1 MQFCFGGGWFV
12 KIRHKYNYRLMLE
25 NARLKVEHGVIRT
38 FHARRG
44 RVTKNQIYALENYF
58 SQFELP
64 EGPWDFKELFGKKNI
79 YFEIGCGSGEST
91 IGFAKAN
98 PDSVIIAIEVHRP
111 SISHL
116 VENAHKEGLTNIRVA
131 YSDGVQVLRDWISD
145 ESLSAIFA
153 FFPDPWPKKRHNKRR
168 LFRSE
173 IVELMLTKLKPG
185 GQIITATDWAEYGK
199 QMLEVLPNSKLLIR
213 PSWRPV
219 TKYERKGLAAQRE
232 IMEIISQN

>member
-1 MQFCFGGGWFV
+1 
-12 KIRHKYNYRLMLE
+12 MLE

-145 ESLSAIFA
+145 KSLSAIFA

-173 IVELMLTKLKPG
+173 IVELMLKKLKPG
-185 GQIITATDWAEYGK
+185 GEIIAATDWAEYGK
-199 QMLEVLPNSKLLIR
+199 QMLEVLPNSKLLVR

>member
-1 MQFCFGGGWFV
+1 
-12 KIRHKYNYRLMLE
+12 MLE

-145 ESLSAIFA
+145 KSLSAIFA

-168 LFRSE
+168 LFRGE
-173 IVELMLTKLKPG
+173 IVELMLKKLKPG
-185 GQIITATDWAEYGK
+185 GEIIAATDWAEYGK

>member
-1 MQFCFGGGWFV
+1 
-12 KIRHKYNYRLMLE
+12 MLE

-64 EGPWDFKELFGKKNI
+64 EGPWDFKELFGTKNI

-98 PDSVIIAIEVHRP
+98 LDSIVIAIEVHRP

-116 VENAHKEGLTNIRVA
+116 VENAHNEGLTNIRVA
-131 YSDGVQVLRDWISD
+131 YSDGVQVLRDWVSD
-145 ESLSAIFA
+145 KSLSAIFA

-173 IVELMLTKLKPG
+173 IVELMLKKLKPG
-185 GQIITATDWAEYGK
+185 GQIIAATDWAEYGK
-199 QMLEVLPNSKLLIR
+199 QMLEVLPNSKLSIR
-213 PSWRPV
+213 PSWRPI
-219 TKYERKGLAAQRE
+219 TKYERKGLAAQRK

>member
-1 MQFCFGGGWFV
+1 M

-64 EGPWDFKELFGKKNI
+64 EGPWDFKELFGTKNI

-98 PDSVIIAIEVHRP
+98 PDSIIIAIEVHRP

-116 VENAHKEGLTNIRVA
+116 VENAHNEGLTNIRVA
-131 YSDGVQVLRDWISD
+131 YSDGVQVLRDWVSD
-145 ESLSAIFA
+145 KSLSAIFA

-173 IVELMLTKLKPG
+173 IVELMLKKLKPG
-185 GQIITATDWAEYGK
+185 GQIIAATDWAEYGK
-199 QMLEVLPNSKLLIR
+199 QMLEVLPNSKLSIR
-213 PSWRPV
+213 PSWRPI

>member
-1 MQFCFGGGWFV
+1 
-12 KIRHKYNYRLMLE
+12 MLE

-64 EGPWDFKELFGKKNI
+64 EGPWDFKELFGTKNI

-98 PDSVIIAIEVHRP
+98 PDSIIIAIEVHRP

-116 VENAHKEGLTNIRVA
+116 VENAHNEGLTNIRFA
-131 YSDGVQVLRDWISD
+131 YSDGVQVLRDWVSD
-145 ESLSAIFA
+145 KSLSAIFA

-173 IVELMLTKLKPG
+173 IVELMLKKLKPG
-185 GQIITATDWAEYGK
+185 GQIIAATDWAEYGK
-199 QMLEVLPNSKLLIR
+199 QMLEVLPNSRLSIR
-213 PSWRPV
+213 PSWRPI

>member
-1 MQFCFGGGWFV
+1 
-12 KIRHKYNYRLMLE
+12 MLE

-64 EGPWDFKELFGKKNI
+64 EGPWDFKELFGTKNI

-98 PDSVIIAIEVHRP
+98 PDSIIIAIEVHRP

-116 VENAHKEGLTNIRVA
+116 VENAHNEGLTNIRVA
-131 YSDGVQVLRDWISD
+131 YSDGVQVLRDWVSD
-145 ESLSAIFA
+145 KSLSAIFA

-173 IVELMLTKLKPG
+173 LVALMLKKLKPG
-185 GQIITATDWAEYGK
+185 GQIIAATDWAEYGK
-199 QMLEVLPNSKLLIR
+199 QMLEVLPNSKLSIR
-213 PSWRPV
+213 PSWRPI

>member
-1 MQFCFGGGWFV
+1 
-12 KIRHKYNYRLMLE
+12 MLE

>member
-1 MQFCFGGGWFV
+1 M
-12 KIRHKYNYRLMLE
+12 
-25 NARLKVEHGVIRT
+25 
-38 FHARRG
+38 
-44 RVTKNQIYALENYF
+44 
-58 SQFELP
+58 
-64 EGPWDFKELFGKKNI
+64 
-79 YFEIGCGSGEST
+79 
-91 IGFAKAN
+91 
-98 PDSVIIAIEVHRP
+98 
-111 SISHL
+111 

-168 LFRSE
+168 LFRGE
-173 IVELMLTKLKPG
+173 IVELMLKKLKPG
-185 GQIITATDWAEYGK
+185 GEIIAATDWAEYGK
-199 QMLEVLPNSKLLIR
+199 QMLEVLPNSKLLVR

>member
-1 MQFCFGGGWFV
+1 
-12 KIRHKYNYRLMLE
+12 MLE

-64 EGPWDFKELFGKKNI
+64 EGPWDFKELFGTKNI

-98 PDSVIIAIEVHRP
+98 PDSIIIAIEVHRP

-116 VENAHKEGLTNIRVA
+116 VENAHNEGLTNIRVA
-131 YSDGVQVLRDWISD
+131 YSDGVQVLRDWVSD
-145 ESLSAIFA
+145 KSLSSIFA

-173 IVELMLTKLKPG
+173 IVELMLKKLKPG
-185 GQIITATDWAEYGK
+185 GQIIAATDWAEYGK
-199 QMLEVLPNSKLLIR
+199 QMLEVLPNSKLSIR
-213 PSWRPV
+213 PSWRPI

>member
-1 MQFCFGGGWFV
+1 
-12 KIRHKYNYRLMLE
+12 MLE

-173 IVELMLTKLKPG
+173 IVELMLKKLKPG
-185 GQIITATDWAEYGK
+185 GEIIAATDWAEYGK
-199 QMLEVLPNSKLLIR
+199 QMLEVLPNSKLLVR

-232 IMEIISQN
+232 ILEIISQN

>member
-1 MQFCFGGGWFV
+1 
-12 KIRHKYNYRLMLE
+12 MLE

-64 EGPWDFKELFGKKNI
+64 EGPWDFKELFGTKNI

-145 ESLSAIFA
+145 KSLSAIFA
-153 FFPDPWPKKRHNKRR
+153 FFPDPWPKKPHNKRR

-173 IVELMLTKLKPG
+173 IVELMLKKLKPG

-199 QMLEVLPNSKLLIR
+199 QMLEVLPNSRLFVR

>member
-1 MQFCFGGGWFV
+1 M

-64 EGPWDFKELFGKKNI
+64 EGPWDFKELFGTKNI

-98 PDSVIIAIEVHRP
+98 LDSIVIAIEVHRP

-116 VENAHKEGLTNIRVA
+116 VENAHNEGLTNIRVA
-131 YSDGVQVLRDWISD
+131 YSDGVQVLRDWVSD
-145 ESLSAIFA
+145 KSLSAIFA

-173 IVELMLTKLKPG
+173 IVELMLKKLKPG
-185 GQIITATDWAEYGK
+185 GQIIAATDWAEYGK
-199 QMLEVLPNSKLLIR
+199 QMLEVLPNSKLSIR
-213 PSWRPV
+213 PSWRPI
-219 TKYERKGLAAQRE
+219 TKYERKGLAAQRK

>member
-1 MQFCFGGGWFV
+1 
-12 KIRHKYNYRLMLE
+12 MLE

-173 IVELMLTKLKPG
+173 IVELMLKKLKPG
-185 GQIITATDWAEYGK
+185 GEIIAATDWAEYGK
-199 QMLEVLPNSKLLIR
+199 QMLEVLPNSKLFVR

>member
-1 MQFCFGGGWFV
+1 
-12 KIRHKYNYRLMLE
+12 MLE

-131 YSDGVQVLRDWISD
+131 YSDGVQVLRDWVSD
-145 ESLSAIFA
+145 KSLSAIFA

-173 IVELMLTKLKPG
+173 IVELMLKKLKPG
-185 GQIITATDWAEYGK
+185 GEIIAATDWAEYGK
-199 QMLEVLPNSKLLIR
+199 QMLEVLPNSKLLVR

>member
-1 MQFCFGGGWFV
+1 
-12 KIRHKYNYRLMLE
+12 MLE

-173 IVELMLTKLKPG
+173 IVELMLKKLKPG
-185 GQIITATDWAEYGK
+185 GEIIAATDWAEYGK

>member
-1 MQFCFGGGWFV
+1 
-12 KIRHKYNYRLMLE
+12 MLE

-64 EGPWDFKELFGKKNI
+64 EGPWDFKELFGTKNI

-91 IGFAKAN
+91 IGFAKVN
-98 PDSVIIAIEVHRP
+98 PDSIIIAIEVHRP

-116 VENAHKEGLTNIRVA
+116 VENAHNEGLTNIRVA
-131 YSDGVQVLRDWISD
+131 YSDGVQVLRDWVSD
-145 ESLSAIFA
+145 KSLSAIFA

-173 IVELMLTKLKPG
+173 IVELMLKKLKPG
-185 GQIITATDWAEYGK
+185 GQIIAATDWAEYGK
-199 QMLEVLPNSKLLIR
+199 QMLEVLPNSKLSIR
-213 PSWRPV
+213 PSWRPI